1 MSCVTF
7 HTRNNQL
14 SALKKTGTSVE
25 GLMQQATPKVGVVV
39 LTAVPEKVQGGG
51 DPA

>member
-1 MSCVTF
+1 MSCGTF
-7 HTRNNQL
+7 HTGSNQL
-14 SALKKTGTSVE
+14 SALKKTGTPVG

-51 DPA
+51 GSA

>member
-1 MSCVTF
+1 MSCWTF

-14 SALKKTGTSVE
+14 SALKKTGTPVG